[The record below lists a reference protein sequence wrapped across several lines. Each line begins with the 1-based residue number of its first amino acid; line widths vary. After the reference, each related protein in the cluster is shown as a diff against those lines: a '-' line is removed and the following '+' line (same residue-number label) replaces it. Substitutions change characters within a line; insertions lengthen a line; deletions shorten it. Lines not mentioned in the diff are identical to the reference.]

1 MRITDRSLL
10 VACTL
15 LNLALFLS
23 QILYIIPRTDHNSRL
38 NTEQTERL
46 RENQKIIA
54 ENRDFAQQTLEATE
68 RNHALH
74 RQHQRDLEELAKRLP
89 VWGVKP

>member
-1 MRITDRSLL
+1 MRITDRTIP
-10 VACTL
+10 VVCTL
-15 LNLALFLS
+15 LNVALVLS
-23 QILYIIPRTDHNSRL
+23 QTLYLIPRNDLNYAL
-38 NTEQTERL
+38 NTEQTARL
-46 RENQKIIA
+46 RENQKLLQ
-54 ENRDFAQQTLEATE
+54 ENRDLAEQTLEATE